1 MSNSVKGVPNM
12 LFSYI
17 KSRITVIL
25 VFFISLGIFTTVLF
39 LYNMPLDAVVYA
51 SVLTLFFI
59 FVTGVF
65 DYIAF
70 VRQHNI
76 LKKLQNGI
84 AITDFMLPEPKN
96 LIEEDYQQL
105 IKILDKARTGAIN
118 EMDRKY
124 RDMVDYYTIWA
135 HQIKIPI
142 SAMQLILQSNQNDG
156 NNELQQQ
163 LFKVEHYVEM
173 VLQYLRTESL
183 NADLVLPRVQLDVII
198 KSAVKQFAKIFIRK
212 KIRLNYSGVNVEV
225 LTDEKWLTFVIK
237 QVLSNALKYTN
248 SGEISIYMDPV
259 LPDTLVIEDT
269 GIGIEKED
277 LPRIFEKGFTGYN
290 GRFDHKS
297 TGISELLMKFPYE
310 VSGGQKQR
318 VAIARALITKPQI
331 ILADEPTGALDSHA
345 AEGLLK
351 IFTEINQAGQTILM
365 VTHSIKAACHASRV
379 IFIKDG
385 ELFHQIYKGSLSNAE
400 MYQKI
405 TDTLTMIATGGER
418 FE

>member
-17 KSRITVIL
+17 KSRKTVIL

-124 RDMVDYYTIWA
+124 RDMADYYTIWA

-183 NADLVLPRVQLDVII
+183 NADLVLKRVQLDVII

-297 TGISELLMKFPYE
+297 TGIGLYLCKRILDRLSHSISVSSEVGK
-310 VSGGQKQR
+310 GTR
-318 VAIARALITKPQI
+318 VMIGFKEAEI
-331 ILADEPTGALDSHA
+331 ADE
-345 AEGLLK
+345 
-351 IFTEINQAGQTILM
+351 
-365 VTHSIKAACHASRV
+365 
-379 IFIKDG
+379 
-385 ELFHQIYKGSLSNAE
+385 
-400 MYQKI
+400 
-405 TDTLTMIATGGER
+405 
-418 FE
+418 